1 VALEVVSDIIL
12 AAVEVEARQLFL
24 NQAME
29 AAVEARQLFLN
40 QAMEAAVEAR
50 QLFLNWAMVAK
61 EAVVAAIDLSLEVR
75 VEAEV

>member
-1 VALEVVSDIIL
+1 LVALEVVSDIIL
-12 AAVEVEARQLFL
+12 AAVE
-24 NQAME
+24 
-29 AAVEARQLFLN
+29 VEARQLFLN

-75 VEAEV
+75 VEVEV